1 MAALDPLRD
10 LGARLARWT
19 ERWVPDAWVLC
30 MILTALALALAVG
43 GAGVGVEAAVL
54 AWGQGV
60 WSLLALAMQFT
71 IALVAAHACVAS
83 RPVHR
88 LFDRL
93 AALPDPERPVQA
105 VLLAGAV
112 SIVTAWLNWALCL
125 VACAL
130 FVPFLFRH
138 NPRADVRVL
147 IAASYLGL
155 GTVWHGGLSGSAPLI
170 LATPGNPLLA
180 PASGPP
186 LVDRLIPVTETL
198 FAPFNLAY
206 LAVVAAV
213 SLACVAAL
221 HPRRG
226 AVTLSPAQVD
236 AILPRAPE
244 PPPPATTPAA
254 RLDAFPGWLWL
265 AVVLLAWPLGRAIAT
280 RGFGAAWTIDA
291 YNTAFLVL
299 ALLLHR
305 HPLSFLRA
313 CRAGVDSAWGVI
325 LQFPFYAGIFGL
337 MTHTALGSWIAS
349 GFAGLATTAT
359 FPAVVYAY
367 SALVNLFVPS
377 GGSKFLIEAPYL
389 FPAAEQLGVSVVT
402 TTLAYGYGDSTTN
415 LIQPFFAIPILAVT
429 RLRFGDVVAY
439 TMLVALACFAVSL
452 VAMAWIPP
460 RL

>member
-1 MAALDPLRD
+1 MAALDALRE
-10 LGARLARWT
+10 LGAGLTRVT

-30 MILTALALALAVG
+30 MMLTALALLLAVA
-43 GAGVGVEAAVL
+43 GAGAAPQEAAL
-54 AWGQGV
+54 AWGRGV

-83 RPVHR
+83 RPAHR
-88 LFDRL
+88 LLDRL
-93 AALPDPERPVQA
+93 ARLPDPERPVQA
-105 VLLAGAV
+105 VVLAGVV
-112 SIVTAWLNWALCL
+112 SIATAYLNWALCL

-130 FVPFLFRH
+130 FAPFLFRR

-186 LVDRLIPVTETL
+186 LVDRVVPVTETL

-206 LAVVAAV
+206 LAAIAVV
-213 SLACVAAL
+213 SLICVAAL

-226 AVTLSPAQVD
+226 AVTLSAEEID
-236 AILPRAPE
+236 AMLPRPPE
-244 PPPPATTPAA
+244 PPPRATTPAA
-254 RLDAFPGWLWL
+254 RMDAFSGWVWL
-265 AVVLLAWPLGRAIAT
+265 AAALLVIPLGHAIWT
-280 RGFGAAWTIDA
+280 RGFGAAWNIDA
-291 YNTAFLVL
+291 YNAAFLAL
-299 ALLLHR
+299 ALVLHR

-337 MTHTALGSWIAS
+337 MTHTGLGHWIA
-349 GFAGLATTAT
+349 GFFVRLASTES
-359 FPAVVYAY
+359 FPALVYVY
-367 SALVNLFVPS
+367 SAIVNLFVPS

-429 RLRFGDVVAY
+429 RVRFGDVVAY
-439 TMLVALACFAVSL
+439 TFLVALACFGASL
-452 VAMAWIPP
+452 LAMA
-460 RL
+460 